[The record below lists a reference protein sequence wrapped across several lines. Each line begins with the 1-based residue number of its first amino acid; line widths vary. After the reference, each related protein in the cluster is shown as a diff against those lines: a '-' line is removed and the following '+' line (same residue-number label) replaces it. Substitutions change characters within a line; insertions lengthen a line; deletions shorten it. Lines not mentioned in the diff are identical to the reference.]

1 MTTSLINKSDHLGV
15 EDQIVH
21 AEEGNEVLVMDDG
34 VEIAICR
41 TFAGLEKE
49 SDCGQGDTGSD
60 STEEGSESFGSDI
73 EVQIAKIHLVT

>member
-41 TFAGLEKE
+41 TFAGLE
-49 SDCGQGDTGSD
+49 
-60 STEEGSESFGSDI
+60 EERRI
-73 EVQIAKIHLVT
+73 